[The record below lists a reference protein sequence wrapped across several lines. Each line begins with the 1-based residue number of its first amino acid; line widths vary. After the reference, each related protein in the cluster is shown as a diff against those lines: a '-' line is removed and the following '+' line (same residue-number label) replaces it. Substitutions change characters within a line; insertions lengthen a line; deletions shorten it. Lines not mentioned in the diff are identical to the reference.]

1 MKATKKKSTQSF
13 SEKQPTNKLRIIKT
27 SDEREFKVIDALLMK
42 YSFYFKNIMEDEKS
56 EDEPIKINEVDSEAF
71 EVIN

>member
-1 MKATKKKSTQSF
+1 
-13 SEKQPTNKLRIIKT
+13 
-27 SDEREFKVIDALLMK
+27 MK
-42 YSFYFKNIMEDEKS
+42 YSSYFKNIMEDEKS